1 MTNTDICNMAL
12 AYIAKNRITSLDD
25 NTEEA
30 RYCKLFYDHC
40 RKQLLRGYSWGFAR
54 KHAVL
59 ANLTDSVRGWLYAY
73 AYPSNCLAVR
83 FIYNEA
89 GASIKESE
97 REEFE
102 ICITNSGNQA
112 ICCNI
117 PNALMEY
124 TVNVVDSNVFSDDFV
139 EALARLLASN
149 IALKLTG
156 NSAIGDSQYQMYRI
170 ATNQAQVA
178 TLLER
183 QKETVYPDDF
193 VSVRD

>member
-1 MTNTDICNMAL
+1 MTVFLLMKSVASLRVVRRIENDIMFGSIRKFFLQLIAGANL
-12 AYIAKNRITSLDD
+12 ATIFIM
-25 NTEEA
+25 
-30 RYCKLFYDHC
+30 LFV
-40 RKQLLRGYSWGFAR
+40 GYSDR
-54 KHAVL
+54 LDPVKHAVL

-124 TVNVVDSNVFSDDFV
+124 TVNVVDSNV
-139 EALARLLASN
+139 
-149 IALKLTG
+149 K
-156 NSAIGDSQYQMYRI
+156 
-170 ATNQAQVA
+170 
-178 TLLER
+178 
-183 QKETVYPDDF
+183 
-193 VSVRD
+193 SVF